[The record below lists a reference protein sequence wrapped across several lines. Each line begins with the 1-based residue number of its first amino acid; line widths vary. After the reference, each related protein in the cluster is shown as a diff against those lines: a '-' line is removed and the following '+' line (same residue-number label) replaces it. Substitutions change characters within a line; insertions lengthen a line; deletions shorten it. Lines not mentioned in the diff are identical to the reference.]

1 MVHLRDIL
9 DSEEFAKSESKL
21 SMGLGK
27 DVSGTR
33 VIADIAKMPHLLVA
47 RKHRLRKECMCK
59 YSYNKYFV

>member
-47 RKHRLRKECMCK
+47 RKLSIRI
-59 YSYNKYFV
+59 

>member
-1 MVHLRDIL
+1 MVHLRDII
-9 DSEEFAKSESKL
+9 DSEEFVKSESKL

-47 RKHRLRKECMCK
+47 RKYRLRKKCMHK
-59 YSYNKYFV
+59 YNDYEYFV